1 MLDTSSSGCGGRHS
15 WPGWL
20 AGWLALVELVRLI
33 GIDRRQRSLLHKR
46 PDKIVESL
54 DASLELHLDYF
65 ILALLVAISILG
77 VSGRMCM

>member
-1 MLDTSSSGCGGRHS
+1 MA
-15 WPGWL
+15 WL

-33 GIDRRQRSLLHKR
+33 DIDRRQKSLHKR

-65 ILALLVAISILG
+65 ILALLVAVSILG
-77 VSGRMCM
+77 VSGRICACSLV